1 MRFKD
6 FDTKDAIVRLS
17 DGLVSVSTTSYADSF
32 LVQELKNRNRNYLSR
47 WEIRD
52 NSSSPESKIFSVYY
66 KDKLVGQIILYDFSE
81 EEESKKC
88 NVSYWVDE
96 FCSKRGIT
104 TTALK
109 LVVSQAFAVL
119 NLDSIE
125 AAIQSENLASIR
137 VAEKVGFIRASSV
150 KRYMVMAQADVD
162 HDLYVLNR

>member
-6 FDTKDAIVRLS
+6 FDTTDAIVRLS
-17 DGLVSVSTTSYADSF
+17 DGLVSVSTTAYTDTFA
-32 LVQELKNRNRNYLSR
+32 VRELKSRNRNYLSR
-47 WEIRD
+47 WETRD

-66 KDKLVGQIILYDFSE
+66 KEKLVGQIILYEFSG
-81 EEESKKC
+81 EESKKC
-88 NVSYWVDE
+88 NVSYWIDE

-109 LVVSQAFAVL
+109 LVMSHAFAVL
-119 NLDSIE
+119 NLDAVE

-150 KRYMVMAQADVD
+150 KRYMVMAQADID

>member
-17 DGLVSVSTTSYADSF
+17 DGLVSVSTTAYNDTFAI
-32 LVQELKNRNRNYLSR
+32 QELKTRNRNYLSR
-47 WEIRD
+47 WETRD

-66 KDKLVGQIILYDFSE
+66 KDKLVGQIILYEFNG
-81 EEESKKC
+81 EESKKC
-88 NVSYWVDE
+88 NASYWVDE
-96 FCSKRGIT
+96 FCSNRGIT

-109 LVVSQAFAVL
+109 LVISHAFTVL
-119 NLDSIE
+119 DVDVIE

-137 VAEKVGFIRASSV
+137 VAEKLGFIRANSV

>member
-6 FDTKDAIVRLS
+6 FDTTDAVIRIS
-17 DGLVSVSTTSYADSF
+17 NGLVSVSTTSYADSF

-47 WEIRD
+47 WETRD
-52 NSSSPESKIFSVYY
+52 NSSNPESKIFSVYY
-66 KDKLVGQIILYDFSE
+66 KDKLVGQIILYDFSG
-81 EEESKKC
+81 EESKKC

-96 FCSKRGIT
+96 FCSNRGIT

-109 LVVSQAFAVL
+109 LVISHAFVVL
-119 NLDSIE
+119 NIDAVE
-125 AAIQSENLASIR
+125 AAIQLENLASIR
-137 VAEKVGFIRASSV
+137 VAEKLGFIRARSV